1 MDRKFNEGIAS
12 WDYESNLSWKDV
24 GSTYGYPNTSNG
36 YRRIDTTISTIYK
49 KSYLQLLSFKYT
61 NIPVSEGGSYRDIE
75 AGSEMSP
82 VIVEITP
89 DYSSPLNF
97 EGRFG
102 VAGTFY
108 TFDGKTGRLP
118 ITLNDGVIRIDISY
132 YK

>member
-12 WDYESNLSWKDV
+12 WDYEKNLSWQDV

-36 YRRIDTTISTIYK
+36 YRKIDTTISTRYK
-49 KSYLQLLSFKYT
+49 KSYLQLLSFEYT
-61 NIPVSEGGSYRDIE
+61 NVLPSEGGSYGDIE

-82 VIVEITP
+82 VTVDITP

-102 VAGTFY
+102 IGGTFY

-118 ITLNDGVIRIDISY
+118 ITLNDGVIRIYIQY
-132 YK
+132 W